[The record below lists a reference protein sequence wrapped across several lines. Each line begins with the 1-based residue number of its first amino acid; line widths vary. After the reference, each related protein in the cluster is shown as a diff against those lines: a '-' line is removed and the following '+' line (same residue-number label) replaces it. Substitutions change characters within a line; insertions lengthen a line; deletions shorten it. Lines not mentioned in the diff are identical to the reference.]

1 MSLPVVSE
9 ERLPKED
16 RELRTDRSFDFLS
29 QIRDRK
35 RGNS

>member
-16 RELRTDRSFDFLS
+16 RELRTDRSIGFLS
-29 QIRDRK
+29 KVRDRK